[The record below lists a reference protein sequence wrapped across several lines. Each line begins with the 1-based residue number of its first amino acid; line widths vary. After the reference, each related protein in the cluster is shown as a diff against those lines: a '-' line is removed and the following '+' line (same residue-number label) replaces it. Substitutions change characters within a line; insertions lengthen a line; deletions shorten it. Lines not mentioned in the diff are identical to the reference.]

1 MSHAMIGRCR
11 CLPWN
16 TRAFTSLGANAMA
29 KNPTL
34 QDNLRRTPTE
44 SEEDVVADRST
55 DDPLPPGKHNTIR
68 MPAGDAQPKPTE
80 SEEDVVADRSN
91 EDPLRSK

>member
-1 MSHAMIGRCR
+1 MRPICVLRYEYS
-11 CLPWN
+11 
-16 TRAFTSLGANAMA
+16 FSLSDRPPD
-29 KNPTL
+29 PTL